1 MLLIKLV
8 LRKKYA
14 WLPLLIVLYFL
25 TPSLLIAQTKKIP
38 LKMHYCLQVVN
49 TVIFLKKLAT
59 DAGWPCKKIKAFNW
73 PCFYRRDNIDD
84 QQ

>member
-59 DAGWPCKKIKAFNW
+59 DSGWPCKKIKAFNW